1 MSIINCPTCGAKA
14 DSVVANCEYCGIEF
28 ARAQSLTPQEFVA
41 AVGRSVL
48 SYPSYE
54 ADEPIK
60 AIPIPSDVPTL
71 MAFFMFCH
79 GNLSHN
85 PLEFRN
91 SDQSAWRAKAR
102 ASFDMLRLASSENP
116 KISKFL
122 EEFKSTYSD
131 EGIKETHKAYN
142 AELKKSWIL
151 IAVIS
156 GILGAVF
163 LIVYYLSNN

>member
-54 ADEPIK
+54 ADVPIK

-79 GNLSHN
+79 GNLSDN
-85 PLEFRN
+85 IIEFHFP
-91 SDQSAWRAKAR
+91 DQSAWRAKAR

-131 EGIKETHKAYN
+131 AGIKEASKAYN
-142 AELKKSWIL
+142 AEAKKSLIF
-151 IAVIS
+151 IAVVWV
-156 GILGAVF
+156 ILGAV
-163 LIVYYLSNN
+163 LLYLFK

>member
-28 ARAQSLTPQEFVA
+28 ARAKLLTPQEFVA
-41 AVGRSVL
+41 AVGRAISS
-48 SYPSYE
+48 SYDE
-54 ADEPIK
+54 AETIRT
-60 AIPIPSDVPTL
+60 IPIPSDVPTL

-142 AELKKSWIL
+142 SEMKKSWIL
-151 IAVIS
+151 IAVVS

>member
-1 MSIINCPTCGAKA
+1 LSIINCPTCGAKA

-79 GNLSHN
+79 GNLSDN
-85 PLEFRN
+85 PIEFRN
-91 SDQSAWRAKAR
+91 PDQSAWRAKAR

-116 KISKFL
+116 KISMFL

-131 EGIKETHKAYN
+131 AGIKEGSKAYN
-142 AELKKSWIL
+142 SELKKT
-151 IAVIS
+151 
-156 GILGAVF
+156 GILVAVVWVIIGAVL
-163 LIVYYLSNN
+163 LIVYYLNKN

>member
-28 ARAQSLTPQEFVA
+28 AKAQSLTPQEFVA
-41 AVGRSVL
+41 AVGRAISS
-48 SYPSYE
+48 SYDE
-54 ADEPIK
+54 AETIRT
-60 AIPIPSDVPTL
+60 IPIPSDVPTL

-91 SDQSAWRAKAR
+91 SDQSAWRAKAKS
-102 ASFDMLRLASSENP
+102 SFEMLVLVSSENP

-131 EGIKETHKAYN
+131 EV
-142 AELKKSWIL
+142 LKKVTKL
-151 IAVIS
+151 IT
-156 GILGAVF
+156 L
-163 LIVYYLSNN
+163 N